1 VIYDIR
7 RSFPDMKRPLLFLAL
22 CAIVALPVAAFGQ
35 AGPPPGVQGASP
47 SPEQRAAME
56 KARADAKV
64 AAYAALTPAHRDR
77 VTAIIAD
84 VAAGKTAPRDAAKL
98 IDDVL
103 TPDEQKAVRDVAQ
116 ASRRA
121 MRGGATGGPP
131 AGSPGGPPPGP
142 PGGPPPGS
150 AGSAAQA
157 GGSPPP
163 QGRRFSPSAGR
174 FLIMVSLTRGQLRS
188 LEPRARSSAAP

>member
-7 RSFPDMKRPLLFLAL
+7 RSFPDMKRPLLLLAL

-35 AGPPPGVQGASP
+35 AGPPGMQGASP
-47 SPEQRAAME
+47 SPEQRAAFA

-64 AAYAALTPAHRDR
+64 AAFAALTPAHKDR
-77 VTAIIAD
+77 VNAIIAD
-84 VAAGKTAPRDAAKL
+84 VAAGKSAPRDAAKL

-131 AGSPGGPPPGP
+131 P
-142 PGGPPPGS
+142 GPPPGS